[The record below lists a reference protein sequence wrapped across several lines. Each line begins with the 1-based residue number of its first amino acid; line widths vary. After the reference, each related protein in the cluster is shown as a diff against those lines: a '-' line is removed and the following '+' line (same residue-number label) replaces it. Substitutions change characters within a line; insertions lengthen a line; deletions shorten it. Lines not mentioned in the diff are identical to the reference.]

1 MKYKKKQIEF
11 SDVLFLLNIINL
23 IYLTV
28 NILEF
33 YPDFTGFNISK
44 FLIGFYIAYLGL
56 FLLNFHYLNSVDHPL
71 HLHHYFG

>member
-11 SDVLFLLNIINL
+11 SDVLFLLNIINI
-23 IYLTV
+23 IYLTA

-44 FLIGFYIAYLGL
+44 FLIGFCIVY
-56 FLLNFHYLNSVDHPL
+56 
-71 HLHHYFG
+71 

>member
-11 SDVLFLLNIINL
+11 SDVLFLLNIINI
-23 IYLTV
+23 IYLAV

-44 FLIGFYIAYLGL
+44 FLI
-56 FLLNFHYLNSVDHPL
+56 
-71 HLHHYFG
+71 